1 MRYFI
6 TIMIVLFITG
16 GITAA
21 LLMTKTKTEKRTPA
35 VKARSVRVITAELSD
50 VILKINSQGTVK
62 AKQTISLMPQVSGE
76 IIYVSDRF
84 TAGGK
89 FKKGEVILK
98 LDPRDYKFEII
109 TAQALVNE
117 AVQNLT
123 REKEES
129 SLAKQEWDS
138 LGEGEASAL
147 TLRLPQLEAAQA
159 RLDSA
164 NANLNKAKLRLER
177 SVIKAPFTGII
188 SQKNVDFGQYI
199 NGGMRVATYHSTD
212 VLEVRLPLSSR
223 DLKKFDLKS
232 LRSGS
237 SNIDVT
243 FMSAEGS
250 QSMTWN
256 AKVIRTEGLIDPA
269 SRILYVVSEIKGSEL
284 KSVKSQEQINI
295 GQFVS
300 AVVEGKH
307 LEQKFKLPREALRQ
321 NNIILIVDKDN
332 KIRTRRVQVLESSR
346 DYIVVGEGLKEGDII
361 CLSQIGVGSDGLLVK
376 PEMVKS
382 KYAHSGTSS
391 VKEAA
396 HE

>member
-147 TLRLPQLEAAQA
+147 TL
-159 RLDSA
+159 S
-164 NANLNKAKLRLER
+164 
-177 SVIKAPFTGII
+177 
-188 SQKNVDFGQYI
+188 
-199 NGGMRVATYHSTD
+199 
-212 VLEVRLPLSSR
+212 
-223 DLKKFDLKS
+223 
-232 LRSGS
+232 
-237 SNIDVT
+237 VT
-243 FMSAEGS
+243 FEMEA
-250 QSMTWN
+250 
-256 AKVIRTEGLIDPA
+256 VR
-269 SRILYVVSEIKGSEL
+269 Y
-284 KSVKSQEQINI
+284 
-295 GQFVS
+295 FV
-300 AVVEGKH
+300 
-307 LEQKFKLPREALRQ
+307 
-321 NNIILIVDKDN
+321 
-332 KIRTRRVQVLESSR
+332 
-346 DYIVVGEGLKEGDII
+346 
-361 CLSQIGVGSDGLLVK
+361 
-376 PEMVKS
+376 
-382 KYAHSGTSS
+382 
-391 VKEAA
+391 
-396 HE
+396 